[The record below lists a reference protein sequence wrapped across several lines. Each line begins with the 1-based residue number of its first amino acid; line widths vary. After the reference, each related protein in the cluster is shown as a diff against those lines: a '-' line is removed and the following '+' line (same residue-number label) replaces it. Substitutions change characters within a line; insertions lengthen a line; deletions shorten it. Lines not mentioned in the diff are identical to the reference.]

1 MSVTTAQTNG
11 KVNETAT
18 LLSAQ
23 EMRSDALLQVQNLKM
38 HFPIRRGFLRRIV
51 NHVKAVDGVNLFIR
65 PGETLGLVG
74 ESGCGKT
81 TTGRCIIRAYT
92 PTAGRILYRRSD
104 GRVADLAPLNGDE
117 LRPYHQEIRMIFQD
131 PYSSLNPRMPVMEL
145 VGEPMK
151 VNNIA
156 SGKELEDRV
165 ALLLRRVGLRPEYMK
180 RYPHA
185 FSGGERQR
193 IGIARALALD
203 PRLVLCDE
211 AVSALDVSVRAQIL
225 NLLEDL
231 QQEFDLTYLFI
242 AHDLSV
248 VEYICDRVAVMY
260 VGKLVE
266 LAATDELYAQPMH
279 PYTEALLSAVPQPD
293 PRVRERKQRIV
304 LEGDVPD
311 PSNPPS
317 GCYFHPRCQYS
328 DGKSCVHEEPLL
340 REVYP
345 NRFVACH
352 YAEQLT
358 LRGVV
363 VPGAV
368 A

>member
-1 MSVTTAQTNG
+1 M
-11 KVNETAT
+11 
-18 LLSAQ
+18 
-23 EMRSDALLQVQNLKM
+23 D
-38 HFPIRRGFLRRIV
+38 
-51 NHVKAVDGVNLFIR
+51 
-65 PGETLGLVG
+65 
-74 ESGCGKT
+74 
-81 TTGRCIIRAYT
+81 
-92 PTAGRILYRRSD
+92 
-104 GRVADLAPLNGDE
+104 
-117 LRPYHQEIRMIFQD
+117 
-131 PYSSLNPRMPVMEL
+131 L

-156 SGKELEDRV
+156 RGKELEDRV
-165 ALLLRRVGLRPEYMK
+165 AYLLRRVGLRPEYMK

-231 QQEFDLTYLFI
+231 QREFDLTYLFI

-266 LAATDELYAQPMH
+266 LAATDELFEQPLH

-293 PRVRERKQRIV
+293 PRLRERKQRIR

-317 GCYFHPRCQYS
+317 GCYFHPRCRYS
-328 DGKSCVHEEPLL
+328 DGTTCVNEEPPL
-340 REVYP
+340 REVRP
-345 NRFVACH
+345 NRFAACH
-352 YAEQLT
+352 YAETLN

-363 VPGAV
+363 APGMV